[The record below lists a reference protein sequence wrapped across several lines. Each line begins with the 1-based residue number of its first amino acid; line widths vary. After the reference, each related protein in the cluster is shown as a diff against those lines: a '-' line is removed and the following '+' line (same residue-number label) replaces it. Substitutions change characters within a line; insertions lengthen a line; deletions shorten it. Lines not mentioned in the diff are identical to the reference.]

1 MNKRNVFSLG
11 LLGQKASAASFG
23 QCHYIPHCT
32 GSYIARATAS
42 RQPSYRWRRTVSD
55 IDGWK
60 LRSRRQV
67 REKAVRCR
75 IHPEE
80 SQIHNENRRAE
91 GGTRSIAARPFSPDA
106 NGQRPPPS
114 ATVCVVS
121 EPTLGVFPSAKLDIG
136 EKLIRIACDS
146 ASVMSSARHLLLHR
160 K

>member
-75 IHPEE
+75 ITPRSPKSTMRTVERKGVPARSRRGRSRLMRTASDHRHP
-80 SQIHNENRRAE
+80 Q
-91 GGTRSIAARPFSPDA
+91 RS
-106 NGQRPPPS
+106 
-114 ATVCVVS
+114 V
-121 EPTLGVFPSAKLDIG
+121 
-136 EKLIRIACDS
+136 
-146 ASVMSSARHLLLHR
+146 
-160 K
+160 